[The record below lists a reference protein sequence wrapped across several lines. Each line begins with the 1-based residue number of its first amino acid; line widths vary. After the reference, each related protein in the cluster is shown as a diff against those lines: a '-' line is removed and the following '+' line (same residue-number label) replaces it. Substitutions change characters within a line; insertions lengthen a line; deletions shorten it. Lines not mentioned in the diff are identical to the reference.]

1 MNTSLNMAEI
11 PSTGQSNTIGL
22 QSITARLMALW
33 ALLSFLGTFLLFFIP
48 AMFTY
53 CWPEP
58 KSSILFTRI
67 ARLWMDIWLPLV
79 GCPLT
84 LSGTE
89 HFTKGQ
95 TYIITCN
102 HNSLLDVPLS
112 SPYIPGGNKTIAKK
126 SLSKI
131 PIFGQFYRKG
141 AVLVDRKSEA
151 SRKESYQRMKATL
164 EKGIHMCI
172 YPEGTRNKT
181 SQPLAPFHLG
191 AFRLAVETQT
201 PVIPA
206 IILHTREAL
215 PADRFFY
222 FRPRRLA
229 LHFLPPVH
237 PKPGKEATALKDE
250 VYAQMRQFLE
260 KNNSR

>member
-1 MNTSLNMAEI
+1 MAGI

-250 VYAQMRQFLE
+250 VYAQMHQFLE
-260 KNNSR
+260 KNNSL